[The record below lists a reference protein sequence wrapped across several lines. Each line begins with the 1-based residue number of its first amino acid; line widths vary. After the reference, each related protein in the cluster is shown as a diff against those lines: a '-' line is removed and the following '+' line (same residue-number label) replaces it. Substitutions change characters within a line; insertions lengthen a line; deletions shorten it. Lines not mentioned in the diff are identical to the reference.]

1 MDVISTA
8 GIPYMARRPYVIEVK
23 HFLLWG
29 LFAGLVEGTVSA
41 VVVSKTFHGSNLL
54 ITVVQATPAFANLVS
69 LIWGAMIV
77 GRRKIPAFL
86 AFAAASVAVTLSVM
100 FTPHTWAGGWIF
112 AVQICLARVFMSG
125 VVTTRASLWKSNYP
139 HSHRGRITANLQIV
153 RTMMSLPVILGAG
166 RLFDLSPEA
175 YHWFYPVVALV
186 GACGL
191 LVLRGERVRGEGRR
205 KHKGAKGRRHDARTA
220 SAAAIKSDR
229 KLDSL
234 FPVQRGVDD
243 EPIADTGVIA
253 PYSLVTLAN
262 PLEIMRHMREV
273 LREDPR
279 FKRYC
284 TAQMCIGTANLM
296 VMQVNTIVL
305 TKTLGLSYTWSNTLL
320 DLVPRGVTLFMLPI
334 WARLFDSV
342 GVLRFRMTNSLCWCA
357 SLFFCGFGAKF
368 AGMAGGHVG
377 SLMAFSLAV
386 YAFGRVFEGLA
397 QSGGAIAWNIGH
409 LHFADDHKAELYMG
423 IHVSL
428 TGLRG
433 MFAPFVGLL
442 IYTYLD
448 WWVFMV
454 GVAISFLG
462 YIIFSR
468 LAHEE
473 LVEAVA

>member
-1 MDVISTA
+1 
-8 GIPYMARRPYVIEVK
+8 MARRPYVIEVK

-100 FTPHTWAGGWIF
+100 FTPHTWLGGWIF
-112 AVQICLARVFMSG
+112 ALQICLARVFMSG

-166 RLFDLSPEA
+166 QLFDLSPEA

-186 GACGL
+186 GASGL

-205 KHKGAKGRRHDARTA
+205 KYKSTRTVAKATKLRHNGKTA
-220 SAAAIKSDR
+220 SAERDQSQPR
-229 KLDSL
+229 LDAL
-234 FPVQRGVDD
+234 FPVQKGVDD

-262 PLEIMRHMREV
+262 PLEIMRHMRKV

-305 TKTLGLSYTWSNTLL
+305 TKTLHLSYTWSNTLL
-320 DLVPRGVTLFMLPI
+320 DLVPRGVTLIMLPI
-334 WARLFDSV
+334 WARMFDRV

-357 SLFFCGFGAKF
+357 SLLFCGFGAKF
-368 AGMAGGHVG
+368 AGMSDGQVG
-377 SLMAFSLAV
+377 MMLVISLAV

-442 IYTYLD
+442 LYTYLD

-454 GVAISFLG
+454 GVGISFLG
-462 YIIFSR
+462 YVIFSR
-468 LAHEE
+468 LAREE
-473 LVEAVA
+473 MAGAKD